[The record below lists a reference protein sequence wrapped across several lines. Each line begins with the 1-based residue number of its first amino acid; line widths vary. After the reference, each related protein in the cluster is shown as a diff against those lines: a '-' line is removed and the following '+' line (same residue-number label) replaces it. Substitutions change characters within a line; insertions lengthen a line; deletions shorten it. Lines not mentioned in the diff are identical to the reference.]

1 MKKYH
6 EQSVIINKT
15 PAEIYDFLAVPTNH
29 ATFVPGLLEFDTEPP
44 GADWAIGTTA
54 IGKRKAAGVPV
65 KESGVMVEKIP
76 NERIVWDM
84 TMMGV
89 TSRGMWKL
97 EAVDGGTRV
106 ALGGEVD
113 TSLVMR
119 VLQAFGIAD
128 IEGEQRKALRA
139 LQQRLA

>member
-1 MKKYH
+1 
-6 EQSVIINKT
+6 
-15 PAEIYDFLAVPTNH
+15 
-29 ATFVPGLLEFDTEPP
+29 
-44 GADWAIGTTA
+44 
-54 IGKRKAAGVPV
+54 
-65 KESGVMVEKIP
+65 MVEKTP

-89 TSRGMWKL
+89 TSRGTWTL

-106 ALGGEVD
+106 TLGADVD
-113 TSLVMR
+113 PSLIMR

-128 IEGEQRKALRA
+128 IEEEQGKALRS